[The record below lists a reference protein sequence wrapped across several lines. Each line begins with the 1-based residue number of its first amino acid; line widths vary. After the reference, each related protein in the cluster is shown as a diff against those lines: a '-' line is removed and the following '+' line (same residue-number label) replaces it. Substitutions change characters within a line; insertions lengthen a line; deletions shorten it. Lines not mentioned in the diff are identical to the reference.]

1 MKGWEGHFGTWK
13 MLDRKP
19 FFNKIKPVKLIHET
33 PSLLGGHSPPTAA
46 PPPPS
51 YSTVLHVYHLIISLS
66 HCFPMIILCRDVR
79 NALGNIESATDDI
92 GKELDRQNEE
102 IENITGHAQKTNE
115 ELKKTTEIAKKH
127 T

>member
-1 MKGWEGHFGTWK
+1 
-13 MLDRKP
+13 
-19 FFNKIKPVKLIHET
+19 
-33 PSLLGGHSPPTAA
+33 
-46 PPPPS
+46 
-51 YSTVLHVYHLIISLS
+51 
-66 HCFPMIILCRDVR
+66 MIILCRDVR

-102 IENITGHAQKTNE
+102 IEDITGHAQKTNE